1 MDKNEFLKWYPKF
14 ECGLN
19 ILPLKL
25 FSYPPPLYPYLPGIN
40 KLPELFDLP
49 EGQSYINAWGLFGA
63 AFSPVV
69 LLSLYYKK
77 MTYYGAVAGIF
88 AGAVTDILWKLFL
101 FNSTKLYEI
110 IPGFLVGFI
119 VVVVVS
125 KFTKKS
131 SKIEQLFDESVS
143 HAN

>member
-49 EGQSYINAWGLFGA
+49 EGQSYINAWGLFG
-63 AFSPVV
+63 SV
-69 LLSLYYKK
+69 LHFWFNELLLLLFVLSLWLKTLPIFYS
-77 MTYYGAVAGIF
+77 YG
-88 AGAVTDILWKLFL
+88 W
-101 FNSTKLYEI
+101 
-110 IPGFLVGFI
+110 
-119 VVVVVS
+119 
-125 KFTKKS
+125 
-131 SKIEQLFDESVS
+131 
-143 HAN
+143 